1 MHAPNFFDRPQLD
14 FLSLTFASKTMH
26 KLVLTRACIEVFYLP
41 RILPI
46 NTEQRKNRIKKEGG
60 VGSQTGADFDCIE
73 AFLWSIILVMSLT
86 LGDDPC
92 A

>member
-1 MHAPNFFDRPQLD
+1 MATSRVPVRRTD
-14 FLSLTFASKTMH
+14 A
-26 KLVLTRACIEVFYLP
+26 KLQR
-41 RILPI
+41 

-60 VGSQTGADFDCIE
+60 LGSQTGADFDCIE